1 MFFQSVH
8 YLQGKA
14 QRLKH
19 LYHDPR
25 LFPLLNLF
33 CIWDRDRICESKG
46 ISVFVDR
53 KLCQVIWSMFSSLHS
68 DEAVFFSPCMCGTLL
83 PHLFDLNLFYFIFY
97 SLLCDFYMIIY
108 IIYIH
113 NYCIII
119 LIHYISLLYITCNII
134 YPEIFLLHFL
144 SCYILV
150 CLY

>member
-53 KLCQVIWSMFSSLHS
+53 KLCQIIWSMFSSLHS
-68 DEAVFFSPCMCGTLL
+68 DEAVFFPPVCVEHYYLISLIWTCSISFST
-83 PHLFDLNLFYFIFY
+83 HFY
-97 SLLCDFYMIIY
+97 DY

-113 NYCIII
+113 SYCIII

>member
-1 MFFQSVH
+1 MFFPSVH

-53 KLCQVIWSMFSSLHS
+53 KLCQIIWSMFSSLHS
-68 DEAVFFSPCMCGTLL
+68 DEAVFFFLVCVEHYYL
-83 PHLFDLNLFYFIFY
+83 I
-97 SLLCDFYMIIY
+97 SLIWTCSISFSTHFYMIIY

-113 NYCIII
+113 NYCII
-119 LIHYISLLYITCNII
+119 LIHYVSLLYITCNII

-144 SCYILV
+144 SHYILV